1 MREGFMEKTELVV
14 CLYCHQ
20 KSLWFN
26 KVNNSFECLNS
37 KCSNYNVPIS
47 MVSFNRNNQQLEA
60 EKKALDESTA
70 KARLWN
76 GNQYWDEKKKK
87 WRDGDQPI
95 RIHRIP
101 SGVVIIAVCIVISL
115 IITLAL
121 NYLHPGTRY
130 SFFIW

>member
-1 MREGFMEKTELVV
+1 MEKTELAV
-14 CLYCHQ
+14 CLYCHE

-26 KVNNSFECLNS
+26 KANNSFECLNL

-47 MVSFNRNNQQLEA
+47 LISFDRNNQQIEA

-87 WRDGDQPI
+87 WRNGDQPVRI
-95 RIHRIP
+95 RRFP
-101 SGVVIIAVCIVISL
+101 SWVVIIGICIVISIAIT
-115 IITLAL
+115 IIL

>member
-47 MVSFNRNNQQLEA
+47 MVSFNRNNQQIVA

-76 GNQYWDEKKKK
+76 GNQYWDGKKMSR
-87 WRDGDQPI
+87 WRPAYQNP
-95 RIHRIP
+95 P
-101 SGVVIIAVCIVISL
+101 YSGVGSHHRSL
-115 IITLAL
+115 HS
-121 NYLHPGTRY
+121 NQYCY
-130 SFFIW
+130 NSNS